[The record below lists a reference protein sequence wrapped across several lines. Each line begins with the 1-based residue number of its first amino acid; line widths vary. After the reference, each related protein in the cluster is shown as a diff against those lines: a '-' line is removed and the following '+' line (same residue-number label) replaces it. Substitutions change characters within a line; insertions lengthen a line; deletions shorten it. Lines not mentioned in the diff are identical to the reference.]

1 MDNRPSTQPA
11 QPGWS
16 RRVLFTV
23 STPGKPARGAS
34 LSRAGGAGLATLLL
48 LAACSSR
55 SGNSLAGAPTERRCE
70 LADEPDEPLWSVV
83 DSAEFVQAFESATIT
98 HPGAEVLFSVAFGVD
113 GAASHAIALE
123 SDLGQEETERLEAVF
138 ADHVRWTDPGDPW
151 GARIRARAGRPATLS
166 FERPTYCPPV
176 FIGIIATNRRR
187 ARPRGMWYVVE
198 WLVDRDGV
206 VTEAKMKRSTG
217 DLLLDGYILEQ
228 VHSQRYLPA
237 LLDGEPVDVWLEFNS
252 SY

>member
-1 MDNRPSTQPA
+1 M
-11 QPGWS
+11 
-16 RRVLFTV
+16 
-23 STPGKPARGAS
+23 STPGKSLLGSSLNSAAGAV
-34 LSRAGGAGLATLLL
+34 LVALLL

-55 SGNSLAGAPTERRCE
+55 SETASLAGAPTERRCR

-83 DSAEFVQAFESATIT
+83 DSAEFVQAFEGATIS

-113 GAASHAIALE
+113 GAASHAVALE
-123 SDLGQEETERLEAVF
+123 SDLGQEATERLQAEF
-138 ADHVRWTDPGDPW
+138 AEHVRWTVPGDPW
-151 GARIRARAGRPATLS
+151 GVRIRARAGRPTTLS
-166 FERPTYCPPV
+166 YERSTYCPPV
-176 FIGIIATNRRR
+176 FIGIVATNRRR
-187 ARPRGMWYVVE
+187 ALPRGVWYVVE

-206 VTEAKMKRSTG
+206 VTEAKMRRSTG
-217 DLLLDGYILEQ
+217 DLLLDSYILEQ